1 MMSCK
6 RGARLTRR
14 RDAQFARGVAGSLG
28 SLSSAASVHLLLRI
42 LLLASLVV
50 SACTCGEEDAP
61 PAAVMA
67 PPRVGTPSADPAE
80 SDAQAPWPADPRE
93 VTVHDAADLSRLD
106 LAIVEHLD
114 LALSAPDRVGFI
126 DEGSPEDGCAGLDL
140 VQLATRTPNLV
151 SLRVSGCAAAV
162 QSGLGAFAG
171 RLTQLELADMRIDG
185 VIVGR
190 LAQLKAL
197 EQLSLRRVSAGSEP
211 LTPLRKL
218 DLQAVRLSELPKDS
232 EVSLILDLWPR
243 KLRSVVLEG
252 KWAGHKAMLTL
263 AKADAL
269 ERLELRDTRVGNFS
283 LNQIKPLDKLREVV
297 FSGSTFNDNSPLY
310 FRELPI
316 SRFECDCPRMGD
328 AGLRSLRHSKGIRT
342 LELRDTQITGEGLEA
357 IAELTQLETLV
368 LTGIDLGPKGFEAL
382 AAFPKLRQLHLA
394 GELEH
399 PRMEKLSLLTT
410 LEALVLDYPTLD
422 DRALPELAALTK
434 LRTLDLG
441 GTRVS
446 DDGLA
451 SLSGLV
457 NLESLHL
464 HRTRVTNRGLAELNA
479 LSSLRVLE
487 LDHTD
492 VVDAGVEHIGALSNL
507 EELRLDHT
515 LITDA
520 ALEHVAKLQRLRRLN
535 LSHTVVTQS
544 GVDELR
550 AMPVLE
556 TLGLDGTRVAAP

>member
-1 MMSCK
+1 MP
-6 RGARLTRR
+6 
-14 RDAQFARGVAGSLG
+14 
-28 SLSSAASVHLLLRI
+28 LLVRI
-42 LLLASLVV
+42 LLFASLVL
-50 SACTCGEEDAP
+50 SACTCGEDDAP
-61 PAAVMA
+61 TAAPVP
-67 PPRVGTPSADPAE
+67 PPRVGATPADPAASE
-80 SDAQAPWPADPRE
+80 EQTPWPADPRQ

-106 LAIVEHLD
+106 LGIVEHLD
-114 LALSAPDRVGFI
+114 LALSGPDRVGFI

-140 VQLATRTPNLV
+140 VQLATQTPKLV
-151 SLRVSGCAAAV
+151 SLRVSGCASAV

-171 RLTQLELADMRIDG
+171 RLAQLELADMRIDG

-190 LAQLKAL
+190 LAQLETL

-218 DLQAVRLSELPKDS
+218 DLEAVRLSELPKDS
-232 EVSLILDLWPR
+232 EISLILDLWPR

-252 KWAGHKAMLTL
+252 NWAGHKAMLTL

-283 LNQIKPLDKLREVV
+283 LNQIKPLDKLREVI

-316 SRFECDCPRMGD
+316 TRFECDCSRMGD

-357 IAELTQLETLV
+357 IEELTQLETLV

-382 AAFPKLRQLHLA
+382 AKFPLLRQLHLA

-422 DRALPELAALTK
+422 DRAMPELAALTR

-441 GTRVS
+441 GTRIS
-446 DDGLA
+446 DDGLT
-451 SLSGLV
+451 SLADLV
-457 NLESLHL
+457 NLQALHL
-464 HRTRVTNRGLAELNA
+464 HRTRVTNRGLADLGK

-492 VVDAGVEHIGALSNL
+492 VVDAGVEHIAALSSL

-515 LITDA
+515 LVTDA
-520 ALEHVAKLQRLRRLN
+520 ALEHLTKLQKLQRLN
-535 LSHTVVTQS
+535 LSHTVVTQA
-544 GVDELR
+544 GVAKLSALPELD
-550 AMPVLE
+550 
-556 TLGLDGTRVAAP
+556 TLGLDGTRVATP

>member
-1 MMSCK
+1 MP
-6 RGARLTRR
+6 
-14 RDAQFARGVAGSLG
+14 V
-28 SLSSAASVHLLLRI
+28 LLRI
-42 LLLASLVV
+42 LLFASLVL
-50 SACTCGEEDAP
+50 SACTCGEDDAP
-61 PAAVMA
+61 LAAPVP
-67 PPRVGTPSADPAE
+67 PPRVGTGSADPAASE
-80 SDAQAPWPADPRE
+80 DQTPWPADPRQ

-106 LAIVEHLD
+106 LGIVEHMD
-114 LALSAPDRVGFI
+114 LALSGPDRVGFI

-140 VQLATRTPNLV
+140 VQLATQTPNLV
-151 SLRVSGCAAAV
+151 SLRVSGCASAV

-190 LAQLKAL
+190 LAQLETL

-232 EVSLILDLWPR
+232 EISLILDLWPR

-252 KWAGHKAMLTL
+252 NWAGHKAMLTL

-342 LELRDTQITGEGLEA
+342 LELRGTQITGEGLEA
-357 IAELTQLETLV
+357 IEELTQLETLV

-382 AAFPKLRQLHLA
+382 AKFPLLRQLHLA

-410 LEALVLDYPTLD
+410 LQALVLDYPTLD
-422 DRALPELAALTK
+422 DRAMPELAALVN

-441 GTRVS
+441 GTRIS
-446 DDGLA
+446 DDGLS
-451 SLSGLV
+451 SLADLV
-457 NLESLHL
+457 LLQSLHL
-464 HRTRVTNRGLAELNA
+464 HRTRVTNRGLASLEKLA
-479 LSSLRVLE
+479 SLRVLE

-492 VVDAGVEHIGALSNL
+492 VVDAGVEHLEPLTSL

-515 LITDA
+515 LVTDA
-520 ALEHVAKLQRLRRLN
+520 AIEHLLALTSLRRLN
-535 LSHTVVTQS
+535 LSHTVVTQA
-544 GVDELR
+544 GVAKLS
-550 AMPVLE
+550 ALPVLD
-556 TLGLDGTRVAAP
+556 TLGLDGTRAAP

>member
-1 MMSCK
+1 MP
-6 RGARLTRR
+6 
-14 RDAQFARGVAGSLG
+14 
-28 SLSSAASVHLLLRI
+28 LLLRI
-42 LLLASLVV
+42 LLLASLLF
-50 SACTCGEEDAP
+50 SACTCGEDDAP
-61 PAAVMA
+61 APAPVP
-67 PPRVGTPSADPAE
+67 PPRVGTASADPAAADE
-80 SDAQAPWPADPRE
+80 QTPWPADPRQ
-93 VTVHDAADLSRLD
+93 VTIHDAADLARVD

-140 VQLATRTPNLV
+140 VQLAGQTPKLV
-151 SLRVSGCAAAV
+151 SLRVSGCVGAV
-162 QSGLGAFAG
+162 QSGLGAFAP

-190 LAQLKAL
+190 LAQLEKL

-218 DLQAVRLSELPKDS
+218 DLQAVRLSDLPKDS
-232 EVSLILDLWPR
+232 EISLILDLWPR

-252 KWAGHKAMLTL
+252 NWAGHKAMLTL

-310 FRELPI
+310 FRNLPI
-316 SRFECDCPRMGD
+316 KSFECDCPRMGD
-328 AGLRSLRHSKGIRT
+328 VSLRSLRHSTGIRT
-342 LELRDTQITGEGLEA
+342 LELRGTQITGVGLEA
-357 IAELTQLETLV
+357 IEDLDELETLV

-382 AAFPKLRQLHLA
+382 AKFPKLRQLHLA

-399 PRMEKLSLLTT
+399 PLMEKLSLLTT

-422 DRALPELAALTK
+422 DRAMPELAALSR

-441 GTRVS
+441 GTQIS

-451 SLSGLV
+451 SLEGLS

-464 HRTRVTNRGLAELNA
+464 HHTRVTNRGLASLKGLA
-479 LSSLRVLE
+479 SLRVLE

-492 VVDAGVEHIGALSNL
+492 VVDAGVEHLTALSNL

-515 LITDA
+515 LVTDA
-520 ALEHVAKLQRLRRLN
+520 AVEHLAKLSRLERLN
-535 LSHTVVTQS
+535 LGYTVVTRE
-544 GVDELR
+544 GVAPLSALPELN
-550 AMPVLE
+550 
-556 TLGLDGTRVAAP
+556 TLGLEGTRVAVP